1 MLSQGCRDGI
11 IVQLGAGPA
20 CRTGPF
26 LFCLS
31 PLYRLRR
38 ATTGSRIALLLRI
51 VMTIR
56 FDDKVALVTGGSR
69 GIGAACCRR
78 LAEGGARVWVG
89 FYERAETADAL
100 VAELR
105 EGGATADPIQLD
117 VRCTDSVQ
125 SAIAKVLSESD
136 RIDILINSA
145 GVTQDGLMLTMSDDQ
160 WNEVIDTNATGS
172 FRVCRAVAR
181 PMLMRRSGSIV
192 LLSSVAGQKA
202 GRGHVNYAAS
212 KGAVEAMT
220 RGLANEL
227 ARKKIRVNAVAP
239 GVIVT
244 EMSERVR
251 EAASAQILDEI
262 LLKRFGDPD
271 EVASVVCFLASD
283 QAAYVNGQVVSVDGG
298 FKM

>member
-1 MLSQGCRDGI
+1 M
-11 IVQLGAGPA
+11 
-20 CRTGPF
+20 TN
-26 LFCLS
+26 
-31 PLYRLRR
+31 LYQ
-38 ATTGSRIALLLRI
+38 
-51 VMTIR
+51 
-56 FDDKVALVTGGSR
+56 DKVALVTGGSR

-78 LAEGGARVWVG
+78 LAAGGAKVWIG
-89 FYERAETADAL
+89 YHERAESAESLA
-100 VAELR
+100 AELR
-105 EGGATADPIQLD
+105 DAGGQAEAVQMD
-117 VRCTDSVQ
+117 VRSTASVQ
-125 SAIAKVLSESD
+125 AAVDQVFED
-136 RIDILINSA
+136 QRRIDILINSA
-145 GVTQDGLMLTMSDDQ
+145 GVTQDGLMLTMEDEQ
-160 WNEVIDTNATGS
+160 WADVLETNATGS
-172 FRVCRAVAR
+172 FKVCRAVAK

-220 RGLANEL
+220 RAMANEL

-251 EAASAQILDEI
+251 EAASDQILSEI

-271 EVASVVCFLASD
+271 EVAAVICFLASD
-283 QAAYVNGQVVSVDGG
+283 DAAYVNGQVISVDGG